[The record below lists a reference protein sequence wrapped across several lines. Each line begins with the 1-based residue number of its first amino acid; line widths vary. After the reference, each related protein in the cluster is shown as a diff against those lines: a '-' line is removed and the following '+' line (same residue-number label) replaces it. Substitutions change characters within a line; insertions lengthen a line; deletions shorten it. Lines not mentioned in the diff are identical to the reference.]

1 MNIDSGVITTTTIN
15 PCEGN
20 LLCTQSYNRWASC
33 ADVRVDTCDSSYPPN
48 YDVGSGGFHYPGL
61 VYDGSYPRWYNI
73 SGGMSASSGISV
85 GQWSN
90 VITNDIENQIDTST
104 EPSYLKNTKTN
115 IRKIK
120 PDINSKLKR
129 I

>member
-33 ADVRVDTCDSSYPPN
+33 AGVRVDTYDSSYPPN
-48 YDVGSGGFHYPGL
+48 YDVSSGGFHYPGL
-61 VYDGSYPRWYNI
+61 VYDGSYPMWHTI
-73 SGGMSASSGISV
+73 SSGATSIGISA